1 MIPLLDLEAATLE
14 FSQLSV
20 TALAVRK
27 TERLCLGCVKLN
39 IKPLASQ
46 MWNIYY
52 GYHLDIFYGYYGYF
66 IYYGYHLEHR
76 QTGPVAK
83 SLHFRIKCTA
93 ELTLNSLY
101 LLNYCKCVDS
111 FP

>member
-1 MIPLLDLEAATLE
+1 MPLLDLEAATLE

-20 TALAVRK
+20 TELAVRK
-27 TERLCLGCVKLN
+27 TERLVSGLCKIEYQAPGIWDMVN
-39 IKPLASQ
+39 
-46 MWNIYY
+46 
-52 GYHLDIFYGYYGYF
+52 

-83 SLHFRIKCTA
+83 SLHFRIKYTA

-111 FP
+111 FL